1 MFLKILFVL
10 QLFLLLFNF
19 ATLTNHNELISIKQ
33 LPNAKF
39 LNMKL
44 DHFDLNEEYR
54 KLKINIEISNKGME
68 NKFIF
73 VHPMNDLMLTR

>member
-19 ATLTNHNELISIKQ
+19 ATLTNHNELISIEQ

-44 DHFDLNEEYR
+44 GINLKKKYR
-54 KLKINIEISNKGME
+54 TLKINIELCCEGMDD
-68 NKFIF
+68 KFIF
-73 VHPMNDLMLTR
+73 VHPMNDIMLTR